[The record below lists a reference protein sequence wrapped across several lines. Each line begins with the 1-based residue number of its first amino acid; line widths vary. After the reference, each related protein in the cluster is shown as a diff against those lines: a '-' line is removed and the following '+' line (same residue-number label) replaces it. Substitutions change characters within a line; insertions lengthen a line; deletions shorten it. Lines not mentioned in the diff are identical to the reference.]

1 MIVNLSRLGK
11 SGTGMWQYSIKFLT
25 ALREIADVD
34 AIICSK
40 VHADYFEKLGYAVVT
55 VPNIVSN
62 TSKTSRLRPLVWYV
76 YSYWLALRVLIKFG
90 NKKLVC
96 TTHHTIPLLRNQT
109 IWLSLGCVYFT
120 FDQVQRFIPQDQL
133 DTRVITHF
141 ILSVVCVGWFWIRLR
156 HYTYRKPFWYEL
168 KEIFRTIVIFA
179 IFDLALIAFTK
190 WQFSRY
196 VWVFCW
202 TFAIIL
208 VPFFR
213 ALTKHL
219 LNKLGIWKKK
229 TIILGSGQNA
239 RGAYSA
245 LQSEEMMGF
254 DVIAFFDTDASDA
267 EINMLPVIK
276 DTGTIWDLNRT
287 GDVHYILAYEYTEL
301 EKTHFWLREL
311 SKHHCRSVSVVPS
324 FRGLPLYNTDM
335 SFIFSHEVM
344 LLRIQNNLA
353 KRSSRFLKRTFDIVC
368 SIIILIIA
376 SPLMIYL
383 WYKVTRDGGPAIYGH
398 QRVGRHGKLFP
409 CYKFRSMVMNSQ
421 EVLKELLANDP
432 IARAEWEKDFKLK
445 NDPRITAVGRFI
457 RKTSLDELPQLF
469 NVLKGDMSLV
479 GPRPIVSDEL
489 ERYCDDVDYYL
500 MAKPGMTGLW
510 QVSGRNDV
518 DYDTRVYF
526 DSWYVKNWTLWN
538 DIAILFKTAKVVLRR
553 DGAY

>member
-1 MIVNLSRLGK
+1 MSHIIKIFPSNIEFSGREDESILDAALSAGIHLEHSCKAGDCGICESDLLAGEVVDSK
-11 SGTGMWQYSIKFLT
+11 GNIFGQGDKILTCCCKPKT
-25 ALREIADVD
+25 ALELNAHFFPELAGQTKKIVP
-34 AIICSK
+34 CK
-40 VHADYFEKLGYAVVT
+40 VNSAVL
-55 VPNIVSN
+55 VS
-62 TSKTSRLRPLVWYV
+62 
-76 YSYWLALRVLIKFG
+76 
-90 NKKLVC
+90 
-96 TTHHTIPLLRNQT
+96 
-109 IWLSLGCVYFT
+109 
-120 FDQVQRFIPQDQL
+120 
-133 DTRVITHF
+133 
-141 ILSVVCVGWFWIRLR
+141 
-156 HYTYRKPFWYEL
+156 
-168 KEIFRTIVIFA
+168 
-179 IFDLALIAFTK
+179 
-190 WQFSRY
+190 
-196 VWVFCW
+196 
-202 TFAIIL
+202 
-208 VPFFR
+208 
-213 ALTKHL
+213 
-219 LNKLGIWKKK
+219 
-229 TIILGSGQNA
+229 
-239 RGAYSA
+239 
-245 LQSEEMMGF
+245 
-254 DVIAFFDTDASDA
+254 
-267 EINMLPVIK
+267 
-276 DTGTIWDLNRT
+276 
-287 GDVHYILAYEYTEL
+287 GDVMTLKLRTPPTAKIGFLPGQYINLHY
-301 EKTHFWLREL
+301 KGV
-311 SKHHCRSVSVVPS
+311 SKHHCRSVTVVPS

-368 SIIILIIA
+368 SIMILIIA